1 MTTECVETQ
10 EWLEEEVWKPVDD
23 WVEKVDDWVEKTECK
38 KRPWYDPRRWLCWP
52 VTTFVHVISPT
63 PRLRASITQ
72 QVGQHDG
79 QVSIGATQ
87 DFADS
92 YWGA

>member
-23 WVEKVDDWVEKTECK
+23 WVEKTEEKC
-38 KRPWYDPRRWLCWP
+38 PWYDPRRWLCWL